1 MRIYLSPSQQE
12 ANIGVGAYGSESA
25 RCQDIADRVRK
36 RLVAAGV
43 EVKQTPRSWEP
54 LGGTEWLAKVVAA
67 SNAYGADAHVCIHTN
82 AASSGA
88 THGTDA
94 WHFPGS
100 EKGKALTEAIYPRVV
115 SVSGYGRGIHTSPVF
130 YETEHAAA
138 PVAYMELIY
147 HTNRDDVALV
157 IEHPDDFAQ
166 AIAEGIAAWAGI
178 ELAAP
183 EPVEELVTKGE
194 RPVLK
199 QAMLRYA
206 LLNDVSLRDCE
217 RLTLVN
223 SDGTMN
229 YLWGDQA
236 KTLAWRVSGRVGL
249 KQSTQPTVALKR
261 ALGG

>member
-1 MRIYLSPSQQE
+1 MKVYLSPSQQE
-12 ANIGVGAYGSESA
+12 ANIGVGAYGSESM

-36 RLVAAGV
+36 LLVAAGV
-43 EVKQTPRSWEP
+43 TVDQTPREWEP
-54 LGGTEWLAKVVAA
+54 LGGTEWLAKVCAR
-67 SNAYGADAHVCIHTN
+67 SNAFGADAHVCIHTN
-82 AASSGA
+82 ASS
-88 THGTDA
+88 TSTTRGTDA
-94 WHFPGS
+94 WHYPGS
-100 EKGKALTEAIYPRVV
+100 VKGEALTRAIYPRVV
-115 SVSGYGRGIHTSPVF
+115 MVSGNGRGIHTSPVF

-236 KTLAWRVSGRVGL
+236 KRLAWRVSGRLDVE
-249 KQSTQPTVALKR
+249 QSTQPTVELLKALR
-261 ALGG
+261 